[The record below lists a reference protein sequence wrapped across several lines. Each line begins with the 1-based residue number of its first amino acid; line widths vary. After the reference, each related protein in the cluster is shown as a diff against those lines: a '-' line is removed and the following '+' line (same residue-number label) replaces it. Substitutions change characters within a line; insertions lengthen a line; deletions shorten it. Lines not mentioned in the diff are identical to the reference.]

1 MNQFHKNV
9 LLFSLLFFANCSLL
23 PTVKSNYKYDSEIK
37 ELDIQNHIK
46 FLSSDELEGRFPGSK
61 GSELAI
67 QYMVDRFIESKLLP
81 FESNSF
87 LQFFEFSN
95 IKKDAYKVANV
106 VGYIPGLINKNEFI
120 VIGAHFDHL
129 GYGGPHSGSL
139 DMNSREIHNGADD
152 NASGVAGMLELASK
166 LSLNRDK
173 LNRSIIFVGFNAE
186 EQGILGSK
194 YFVENFPSSKQ
205 NIITMINMD
214 MIGRMKNLS
223 LNVSG
228 TGTSPVF
235 DNLLDKTASKH
246 FLNIKKSPGGYGPSD
261 HSSFYS
267 NDIPVLFFFTGAH
280 SDYHKPS
287 DDWVKIN
294 FSGQKKIID
303 MIYDTIIEIDQ
314 EAERP
319 KFTESGPKSMASSG
333 SVRLNVT
340 FGFMPSYANS
350 DKGLGV
356 DGVRSGAPAS
366 NAGIQKGDYIVEIN
380 GKSVKDI
387 YGYMD
392 ILQTLK
398 KGESS
403 TVKVLRDNEEITLI
417 VKH

>member
-1 MNQFHKNV
+1 
-9 LLFSLLFFANCSLL
+9 
-23 PTVKSNYKYDSEIK
+23 
-37 ELDIQNHIK
+37 
-46 FLSSDELEGRFPGSK
+46 
-61 GSELAI
+61 
-67 QYMVDRFIESKLLP
+67 
-81 FESNSF
+81 
-87 LQFFEFSN
+87 
-95 IKKDAYKVANV
+95 
-106 VGYIPGLINKNEFI
+106 
-120 VIGAHFDHL
+120 
-129 GYGGPHSGSL
+129 
-139 DMNSREIHNGADD
+139 
-152 NASGVAGMLELASK
+152 
-166 LSLNRDK
+166 
-173 LNRSIIFVGFNAE
+173 
-186 EQGILGSK
+186 
-194 YFVENFPSSKQ
+194 
-205 NIITMINMD
+205 

-287 DDWVKIN
+287 DDWEKIN

-333 SVRLNVT
+333 NVRLNVT

-366 NAGIQKGDYIVEIN
+366 NAGIQKGDYIIEIN
-380 GKSVKDI
+380 GKLVKDI

-403 TVKVLRDNEEITLI
+403 TVKVLRDNQEITLN